1 MHKSLSCLKISDETG
16 TLPGMSHNPSYY
28 RYRIR
33 EKHRRIFVLTKT
45 QFVVGFL
52 VSLFFSIFFSAYFER
67 YGHFLVA
74 HTKELLLQAFQAAD
88 ENPSERELA
97 SQTDDPILESLTIEE
112 RLKRL
117 QARTGPLETLPLQ
130 KGNSNSRAVAP

>member
-1 MHKSLSCLKISDETG
+1 MY
-16 TLPGMSHNPSYY
+16 HNPSYD

-67 YGHFLVA
+67 YGHALVA
-74 HTKELLLQAFQAAD
+74 HTKDLLMQAMQID
-88 ENPSERELA
+88 DSPSERELA
-97 SQTDDPILESLTIEE
+97 AQIDEPLLESLTIEE
-112 RLKRL
+112 RLQRL
-117 QARTGPLETLPLQ
+117 QARTGPAEKAKP
-130 KGNSNSRAVAP
+130 

>member
-1 MHKSLSCLKISDETG
+1 MY
-16 TLPGMSHNPSYY
+16 HNPSYD

-67 YGHFLVA
+67 YGHVLVA
-74 HTKELLLQAFQAAD
+74 HTKDLLMQALQIED
-88 ENPSERELA
+88 ESQSERELA
-97 SQTDDPILESLTIEE
+97 AQLNDPILESLTVEE
-112 RLKRL
+112 RLQRL
-117 QARTGPLETLPLQ
+117 QARTTPSE
-130 KGNSNSRAVAP
+130 RAAGERTKP

>member
-1 MHKSLSCLKISDETG
+1 MH
-16 TLPGMSHNPSYY
+16 HNPSYD

-74 HTKELLLQAFQAAD
+74 HTKELLMQAIQVDEESQSQREIAAQI
-88 ENPSERELA
+88 S
-97 SQTDDPILESLTIEE
+97 DPILESLTVEE
-112 RLKRL
+112 RLQRL
-117 QARTGPLETLPLQ
+117 QARTTP
-130 KGNSNSRAVAP
+130 NDRAKP